1 MSRVDIR
8 KKLEKISFNNLDT
21 FVLSYLAF
29 FIAFIAVATYLHLP
43 GPSSSYFNLGEVAIY
58 IIAISF
64 GKKAG
69 GISAA
74 FGSALMDI
82 LLAYSIWAPFTFIIK
97 GAEAW
102 IVGSIANNN
111 GKN

>member
-1 MSRVDIR
+1 
-8 KKLEKISFNNLDT
+8 
-21 FVLSYLAF
+21 
-29 FIAFIAVATYLHLP
+29 VATYLHLP